1 MPNSLLWVCL
11 VAIWLFVLVPMVVKS
26 RPTVRKTTDA
36 AMSTR
41 VLYRGGRAIAKTRR
55 RMAAG
60 RHPHDPDW
68 EPPVR
73 EYRKTAKATAA
84 TDAVDVDDATTTK
97 VSAAKSEPA
106 SVSVK
111 TVAAPSQTKTVD
123 NSDGDVDATT
133 DDKTVVAEGVHIES
147 SDHRDAVAERVDED
161 ADADRDDQ
169 DFEDAELEDAELRDA
184 ELEDAEVEDA
194 EVDDADHDDA
204 DHADH
209 EDADYEDAD
218 YEDADFDDDLTDED
232 ISADEAADQAEQDE
246 VARRA
251 RRGGFDPEADRERS
265 DKRYRFRQRVMAV
278 LGVLALL
285 GIAAGFF
292 LGSVGWIIAAATV
305 VALVGY
311 LAFLRRAVRN
321 EQRIRRQR
329 MQRLARAKRQ
339 EEERRAH
346 PEVDPRA
353 EVPRRL
359 RRPGAIVLEI
369 DDEDP
374 IFDHLPRFE
383 HREEVVREP
392 SYRRVVGQ

>member
-84 TDAVDVDDATTTK
+84 TDAVDDVDTATTAT
-97 VSAAKSEPA
+97 VLAGRSEPA
-106 SVSVK
+106 PVSVK
-111 TVAAPSQTKTVD
+111 TVAAPVQTTTAVDSDNDADVTTVD
-123 NSDGDVDATT
+123 EMAPDEAVD
-133 DDKTVVAEGVHIES
+133 IES
-147 SDHRDAVAERVDED
+147 SDRSDDVVERDEADVEADHDDQGGED
-161 ADADRDDQ
+161 AELDDAEFDDAELVDADRDD
-169 DFEDAELEDAELRDA
+169 
-184 ELEDAEVEDA
+184 
-194 EVDDADHDDA
+194 ADSD
-204 DHADH
+204 ADH
-209 EDADYEDAD
+209 EDDEYEDAD
-218 YEDADFDDDLTDED
+218 YDDDLTDED
-232 ISADEAADQAEQDE
+232 ISADEAADRAEQDE

-265 DKRYRFRQRVMAV
+265 DKRYQFRQRVMGV
-278 LGVLALL
+278 LGVLALV

-292 LGSVGWIIAAATV
+292 LGSTGWIIAAVTV
-305 VALVGY
+305 SALAGY

>member
-84 TDAVDVDDATTTK
+84 TDAVDVQDATTTK
-97 VSAAKSEPA
+97 VPVGKSEPA

-133 DDKTVVAEGVHIES
+133 DDKTVVVEDADIES
-147 SDHRDAVAERVDED
+147 SDHRDAVAERDDEN
-161 ADADRDDQ
+161 ADADRDDRGVE
-169 DFEDAELEDAELRDA
+169 DADLDDAELE
-184 ELEDAEVEDA
+184 
-194 EVDDADHDDA
+194 DADHDDA
-204 DHADH
+204 DHDDAEIEADYEDADHDDVDH
-209 EDADYEDAD
+209 EDADYDDAD
-218 YEDADFDDDLTDED
+218 YDDDLTDED
-232 ISADEAADQAEQDE
+232 IRADEAADQAEQDE

-278 LGVLALL
+278 LGGLALL
-285 GIAAGFF
+285 GMAAGFF

-383 HREEVVREP
+383 HREEIVREP

>member
-84 TDAVDVDDATTTK
+84 TDAVDVQDATTTK
-97 VSAAKSEPA
+97 VPVGKSEPA

-133 DDKTVVAEGVHIES
+133 DDKTVVVEDADIES
-147 SDHRDAVAERVDED
+147 SDHRDAVAERDDEN
-161 ADADRDDQ
+161 ADADRDDRGV
-169 DFEDAELEDAELRDA
+169 EDADLDGAELE
-184 ELEDAEVEDA
+184 
-194 EVDDADHDDA
+194 DADHDDA
-204 DHADH
+204 DHDDAEIEADYEDADHDDVDH
-209 EDADYEDAD
+209 EDADYDDAD
-218 YEDADFDDDLTDED
+218 YDDDLTDED
-232 ISADEAADQAEQDE
+232 IRADEAADQAEQDE

-265 DKRYRFRQRVMAV
+265 DKRYRFRQRVMAA
-278 LGVLALL
+278 LGVLALF
-285 GIAAGFF
+285 GIAAGFV
-292 LGSVGWIIAAATV
+292 LGSVGWILAAATV

>member
-84 TDAVDVDDATTTK
+84 TDAVDVQDATTTK
-97 VSAAKSEPA
+97 VPAGKSEPA

-111 TVAAPSQTKTVD
+111 TVAAPAQTKTVD
-123 NSDGDVDATT
+123 NSNGDVDATT
-133 DDKTVVAEGVHIES
+133 DDKTVVVEDADIES
-147 SDHRDAVAERVDED
+147 SDHRDAVAERDDEN
-161 ADADRDDQ
+161 ADADRDDRGVE
-169 DFEDAELEDAELRDA
+169 DADLDDAELE
-184 ELEDAEVEDA
+184 
-194 EVDDADHDDA
+194 DADHDDA
-204 DHADH
+204 DHDDAEIEADYEDADHEDADH
-209 EDADYEDAD
+209 EDADYDDAD
-218 YEDADFDDDLTDED
+218 YDDDLTDED
-232 ISADEAADQAEQDE
+232 IRADEAADQAEQDE

-383 HREEVVREP
+383 HREEIVREP